1 MLNRRMLRVKA
12 MQALYGYFTA
22 VESLREVKRI
32 ELEEAYALDPAK
44 HDFADKALFEE
55 RKKQAVKL
63 FNDNILSGKV
73 EEAEGVE
80 AEVIENVNSALESY
94 ENLIQKEARVRKNDM
109 RKEAERLQDTYLKL
123 LLLPIEIEQREKLD
137 SEKEDKAY
145 IAKDKKIY
153 PFIDNEIVRKL
164 KESDL
169 LQKEAARSSISW
181 DNEHDEIKTW
191 YREQIRTS
199 ESLQHFFGG
208 KKPADLPEND
218 IVLELFKR
226 VVFKNEAIASF
237 LESNHLQWAENQ
249 PIVKSMVVKT
259 IKALQDGEEFELA
272 ELTKNGEEDFKFL
285 ECLFTDTIKQSDF
298 LEEIIQS
305 KTMNWD
311 VDRIALTDRVIL
323 KIALVEMM
331 NSPSIPVKVTINEAI
346 EISKMYSTPKSKQF
360 VNGVLDVLS
369 NELTSSGKIRKSG
382 RGLIDNK

>member
-1 MLNRRMLRVKA
+1 
-12 MQALYGYFTA
+12 MQALYGHYTA
-22 VESLREVKRI
+22 VESIKEVKRN
-32 ELEEAYALDPAK
+32 ELEEMHALDPAK
-44 HDFADKALFEE
+44 HDFADKALFEA

-63 FNDNILSGKV
+63 FNANLLKGKV
-73 EEAEGVE
+73 ENSTDVE
-80 AEVIENVNSALESY
+80 KEVVENVNAALAEY
-94 ENLIQKEARVRKNDM
+94 ENLVHKEARVRKNDM
-109 RKEAERLQDTYLKL
+109 MKEAERLMDTYIKL

-145 IAKDKKIY
+145 IAKEKKIY
-153 PFIDNEIVRKL
+153 PFIGNELVKKL
-164 KESDL
+164 KESEL

-181 DNEHDEIKTW
+181 DNEHQEIKSW

-199 ESLQHFFGG
+199 EPLQHFFGG
-208 KKPADLPEND
+208 SKLTEAPEND

-226 VVFKNEAIASF
+226 VVFKNEAIVSY
-237 LESNHLQWAENQ
+237 LEGTHLQWSENQ

-259 IKALQDGEEFELA
+259 IKALQDGEDLELA
-272 ELTKNGEEDFKFL
+272 ELTKNGEDDFKFL
-285 ECLFTDTIKQSDF
+285 ERLFMDSINQNEF

>member
-1 MLNRRMLRVKA
+1 MLNRRILRVKA

-22 VESLREVKRI
+22 VESMKEVKRA
-32 ELEEAYALDPAK
+32 ELEEMHALDPAK
-44 HDFADKALFEE
+44 HDFADKALFEA

-63 FNDNILSGKV
+63 FNQNLLAGKV
-73 EEAEGVE
+73 ENAGDAEE
-80 AEVIENVNSALESY
+80 EVVHNVNNALSEFES
-94 ENLIQKEARVRKNDM
+94 LIHKEARSRKNDM
-109 RKEAERLQDTYLKL
+109 MKEAERLQDTYLKL
-123 LLLPIEIEQREKLD
+123 LLLPIELEQREKLD

-145 IAKDKKIY
+145 IAKEKKKY
-153 PFIDNEIVRKL
+153 PFIGNELVRQL
-164 KESDL
+164 KESEL
-169 LQKEAARSSISW
+169 LQKEAARASASW
-181 DNEHDEIKTW
+181 DNEQDDIKSW
-191 YREQIRTS
+191 YREQIRTA

-208 KKPADLPEND
+208 KKPEDIPEND

-226 VVFKNEAIASF
+226 VVFKNEAIASY
-237 LESNHLQWAENQ
+237 LEANHLHWVENQ

-259 IKALQDGEEFELA
+259 IKAMQDGEGFELA

-285 ECLFTDTIKQSDF
+285 ERLYNDVINQNEF

-323 KIALVEMM
+323 KLALVEMM
-331 NSPSIPVKVTINEAI
+331 NSPSIPIKVTINEAI

>member
-1 MLNRRMLRVKA
+1 MLNRRILRVKA
-12 MQALYGYFTA
+12 MQALYGHFTA
-22 VESLREVKRI
+22 VESLREVKRN
-32 ELEEAYALDPAK
+32 ELEEMHALDPAK
-44 HDFADKALFEE
+44 HDFADKGLFEE

-63 FNDNILSGKV
+63 FNENILTGKV
-73 EEAEGVE
+73 GKAEGVE
-80 AEVIENVNSALESY
+80 AEVIENVNTALTEY

-109 RKEAERLQDTYLKL
+109 MKEAERLQDTYIKL

-137 SEKEDKAY
+137 QEKEDKAY
-145 IAKDKKIY
+145 IAKEKKIY
-153 PFIDNEIVRKL
+153 PFIGNDLVRQL
-164 KESDL
+164 KESEL
-169 LQKEAARSSISW
+169 LQKEAARFSVSW
-181 DNEHDEIKTW
+181 DNEHQDIKSW
-191 YREQIRTS
+191 YRDQIRAA
-199 ESLQHFFGG
+199 EPLQHFFGG
-208 KKPADLPEND
+208 EKMADLPEND

-237 LESNHLQWAENQ
+237 LESNHLQWVENQ

-259 IKALQDGEEFELA
+259 IKALQDGDDFELA
-272 ELTKNGEEDFKFL
+272 ELTKNGDEDFKFL
-285 ECLFTDTIKQSDF
+285 ERLFMDTINQNEF
-298 LEEIIQS
+298 LEEIIQD

>member
-1 MLNRRMLRVKA
+1 
-12 MQALYGYFTA
+12 MQALYGHFTA
-22 VESLREVKRI
+22 VESLREVKRN
-32 ELEEAYALDPAK
+32 ELEEMHALDPAK

-63 FNDNILSGKV
+63 FNENILSGKV
-73 EEAEGVE
+73 GAADGIEE
-80 AEVIENVNSALESY
+80 EVIKNVNDALTDY
-94 ENLIQKEARVRKNDM
+94 ENQVQKEARVRKNDM
-109 RKEAERLQDTYLKL
+109 MKEAERLQDTYIKL

-145 IAKDKKIY
+145 IAKEKKLY
-153 PFIDNEIVRKL
+153 PFIGNDIIRQL
-164 KESDL
+164 KESEL
-169 LQKEAARSSISW
+169 LQKEAARSSVSW
-181 DNEHDEIKTW
+181 DAEHDEIKTW
-191 YREQIRTS
+191 YREQIRTA

-208 KKPADLPEND
+208 EKPADLPEND

-226 VVFKNEAIASF
+226 LIFKNEAIVSF
-237 LESNHLQWAENQ
+237 LESHHLQWVENQ
-249 PIVKSMVVKT
+249 PIIKSMVVKT
-259 IKALQDGEEFELA
+259 IKALQDGEAFELA

-285 ECLFTDTIKQSDF
+285 ERLFQDTINQNEF

>member
-1 MLNRRMLRVKA
+1 

-22 VESLREVKRI
+22 VESLKEVKRN
-32 ELEEAYALDPAK
+32 ELEEMHALDPAK
-44 HDFADKALFEE
+44 HDFADKALFEA

-63 FNDNILSGKV
+63 FNQNLLAGRV
-73 EEAEGVE
+73 EKPEDAE
-80 AEVIENVNSALESY
+80 AEVVANVNNALSDF
-94 ENLIQKEARVRKNDM
+94 ENQIHKEARVRKNDM
-109 RKEAERLQDTYLKL
+109 MKEAERLQDTYIKL

-137 SEKEDKAY
+137 SEKEDKAF
-145 IAKDKKIY
+145 IAKEKKQY
-153 PFIDNEIVRKL
+153 PFIGNAIVQLL
-164 KESDL
+164 KESES

-181 DNEHDEIKTW
+181 DTEQQDLKSW
-191 YREQIRTS
+191 YRDQIRTS
-199 ESLQHFFGG
+199 EALAHFFGG
-208 KKPADLPEND
+208 EKQEDLPDND

-226 VVFKNEAIASF
+226 VVFKNEAISSY
-237 LESNHLQWAENQ
+237 LESNHLHWAENQ
-249 PIVKSMVVKT
+249 PIIKSMVVKT
-259 IKALQDGEEFELA
+259 IKSIQDGEDLQLA

-285 ECLFTDTIKQSDF
+285 ERLFMDVINQNEF
-298 LEEIIQS
+298 LEEVIQS

-323 KIALVEMM
+323 KLALVEMM
-331 NSPSIPVKVTINEAI
+331 NSPSIPIKVTINEAI

>member
-1 MLNRRMLRVKA
+1 

-22 VESLREVKRI
+22 VESMKEVKRN
-32 ELEEAYALDPAK
+32 ELEEMHALDPAK
-44 HDFADKALFEE
+44 HDFADKALFEA

-63 FNDNILSGKV
+63 FNENLLKGKV
-73 EEAEGVE
+73 EDAKEVE
-80 AEVIENVNSALESY
+80 EEVVRNVNDALSEYES
-94 ENLIQKEARVRKNDM
+94 LIHKEARVRKNDM
-109 RKEAERLQDTYLKL
+109 MKEAERLQDTYIKL

-137 SEKEDKAY
+137 REKEDKAY
-145 IAKDKKIY
+145 IAKEKKPY
-153 PFIDNEIVRKL
+153 PFIGNKLVQEL
-164 KESDL
+164 KESEL

-181 DNEHDEIKTW
+181 DNEHEDIKAW

-199 ESLQHFFGG
+199 EPLQHFFGG
-208 KKPADLPEND
+208 QKNEEIPDND

-226 VVFKNEAIASF
+226 VVFKNEAISAY
-237 LESNHLQWAENQ
+237 LEGNHLQWVENQ
-249 PIVKSMVVKT
+249 PIIKSMVVKT
-259 IKALQDGEEFELA
+259 IKSLQDGEGLELA
-272 ELTKNGEEDFKFL
+272 ELTKNGEDDFKFL
-285 ECLFTDTIKQSDF
+285 ERLFMDVVNQNEF

-323 KIALVEMM
+323 KLALVEMM

>member
-1 MLNRRMLRVKA
+1 
-12 MQALYGYFTA
+12 MQALYGHFTA
-22 VESLREVKRI
+22 VESIREVKRN
-32 ELEEAYALDPAK
+32 ELEEMHALDPAK

-63 FNDNILSGKV
+63 FNQNILAGKV
-73 EEAEGVE
+73 GKAEGVE
-80 AEVIENVNSALESY
+80 EEVVANVNTALTEY
-94 ENLIQKEARVRKNDM
+94 ENLVQKEARGRKNDM
-109 RKEAERLQDTYLKL
+109 MKEAERLQDTYIKL
-123 LLLPIEIEQREKLD
+123 LLLPIEIEHREKLD
-137 SEKEDKAY
+137 LEKEDKAY
-145 IAKDKKIY
+145 IAKEKKIY
-153 PFIDNEIVRKL
+153 PFIGNELIKQL
-164 KESDL
+164 KAADL
-169 LQKEAARSSISW
+169 LHKEAARSSLTW
-181 DNEHDEIKTW
+181 DNEQEEIKNW
-191 YREQIRTS
+191 YRDQIRKA
-199 ESLQHFFGG
+199 EALQHFFGG
-208 KKPADLPEND
+208 EKLADLPEND

-237 LESNHLQWAENQ
+237 LESNHLHWIENQ

-259 IKALQDGEEFELA
+259 IKALQDGEGFELA

-285 ECLFTDTIKQSDF
+285 ERLFMDTINQNEF
-298 LEEIIQS
+298 LEEMIQS

>member
-1 MLNRRMLRVKA
+1 
-12 MQALYGYFTA
+12 MQALYGHFTA
-22 VESLREVKRI
+22 VESLREVKRN
-32 ELEEAYALDPAK
+32 ELEEIHALDPAK

-55 RKKQAVKL
+55 RKKQAVNL
-63 FNDNILSGKV
+63 FNENILAGKV
-73 EEAEGVE
+73 GAADGIEE
-80 AEVIENVNSALESY
+80 EVVENVNAALTDY
-94 ENLIQKEARVRKNDM
+94 ENQVQKEARVRKNDM
-109 RKEAERLQDTYLKL
+109 MKEAERLQDTYIKL

-145 IAKDKKIY
+145 IAKEKKLY
-153 PFIDNEIVRKL
+153 PFISNEIIRQL

-181 DNEHDEIKTW
+181 DAEHDEIKTW

-208 KKPADLPEND
+208 EKPADLPEND

-226 VVFKNEAIASF
+226 LIFKNEAIASF

-259 IKALQDGEEFELA
+259 IKALQDGEAFELA

-285 ECLFTDTIKQSDF
+285 ERLFQDTINQNEF

>member
-1 MLNRRMLRVKA
+1 
-12 MQALYGYFTA
+12 MQALYGHFTA
-22 VESLREVKRI
+22 VESLREVKRN
-32 ELEEAYALDPAK
+32 ELEEMHALDPAK

-63 FNDNILSGKV
+63 FNDNILAGKV
-73 EEAEGVE
+73 GQAEGVE
-80 AEVIENVNSALESY
+80 DEVVENVNAALLEY
-94 ENLIQKEARVRKNDM
+94 ENQIQKEARVRKNDM
-109 RKEAERLQDTYLKL
+109 MKEAERLQDTYIKL

-137 SEKEDKAY
+137 KEKEEKAF
-145 IAKDKKIY
+145 ISKEKKLY
-153 PFIDNEIVRKL
+153 PFIGNDLVKQL
-164 KESDL
+164 KESEL
-169 LQKEAARSSISW
+169 LQKEAARSSVSW
-181 DNEHDEIKTW
+181 DNDHQEIKSW
-191 YREQIRTS
+191 YRDQIRTS
-199 ESLQHFFGG
+199 DALQHFFGG
-208 KKPADLPEND
+208 QKPADLPEND
-218 IVLELFKR
+218 IILELFKR
-226 VVFKNEAIASF
+226 VVFKNGAIVSF
-237 LESNHLQWAENQ
+237 LERNHLQWTENQ

-259 IKALQDGEEFELA
+259 IKALQDGEGFELA

-285 ECLFTDTIKQSDF
+285 ERLFMDTINQNEF

-346 EISKMYSTPKSKQF
+346 EISKIYSTPKSKQF

>member
-1 MLNRRMLRVKA
+1 MLNRRILRVKA
-12 MQALYGYFTA
+12 MQALYGHFTA
-22 VESLREVKRI
+22 VESLREVKRN
-32 ELEEAYALDPAK
+32 ELEEMHALDPAK

-63 FNDNILSGKV
+63 FNDNILAGKV
-73 EEAEGVE
+73 GQAEGVE
-80 AEVIENVNSALESY
+80 DEVVENVNAALLEY
-94 ENLIQKEARVRKNDM
+94 ENQIQKEARVRKNDM
-109 RKEAERLQDTYLKL
+109 MKEAERLQDTYIKL

-137 SEKEDKAY
+137 KEKEEKAF
-145 IAKDKKIY
+145 ISKEKKLY
-153 PFIDNEIVRKL
+153 PFIGNDLVKQL
-164 KESDL
+164 KESEL
-169 LQKEAARSSISW
+169 LQKEAARSSVSW
-181 DNEHDEIKTW
+181 DNDHQEIKSW
-191 YREQIRTS
+191 YRDQIRTS
-199 ESLQHFFGG
+199 DALQHFFGG
-208 KKPADLPEND
+208 QKPADLPEND
-218 IVLELFKR
+218 IILELFKR
-226 VVFKNEAIASF
+226 VVFKNGAIVSF
-237 LESNHLQWAENQ
+237 LERNHLQWTENQ

-259 IKALQDGEEFELA
+259 IKALQDGEGFELA

-285 ECLFTDTIKQSDF
+285 ERLFMDTINQNEF

-346 EISKMYSTPKSKQF
+346 EISKIYSTPKSKQF